1 MGRIWPQTMS
11 TPEIFVQ
18 DGVRYVRETDFLE
31 VQLQLIKLRKIV
43 FGFVDHTAH
52 HEQHSTASLAGD

>member
-1 MGRIWPQTMS
+1 MS